1 MWYKDFYPICLAGC
15 LFKPKT
21 ALNWQENLKM
31 VSTFLLEIWVFLFSL
46 FSQAKVVIIY
56 ICWGK
61 FTQTMCLDWKHLEE
75 ESIFSISHMCSRWMT
90 YTVIQGRSR
99 QLGQRSLTCCGS
111 WGRRVRRDWAT
122 EQQEQLSVVH
132 KIACTSEQRQKL
144 EEKEDFST
152 IFLSVRFIHICF
164 HLVRTMNILA
174 IASPLNGHKFEQTL
188 GDRGGWGCKESD
200 MT

>member
-1 MWYKDFYPICLAGC
+1 
-15 LFKPKT
+15 
-21 ALNWQENLKM
+21 
-31 VSTFLLEIWVFLFSL
+31 
-46 FSQAKVVIIY
+46 
-56 ICWGK
+56 
-61 FTQTMCLDWKHLEE
+61 MCLDWKHLEE

-152 IFLSVRFIHICF
+152 IFLSVKCAYFWTQLIENSSLVDNNTSTKRYVYKGIHFIALLNITKTWNINNDTHRSWHTTQSFEWWCRFILIDTEMCPHE
-164 HLVRTMNILA
+164 
-174 IASPLNGHKFEQTL
+174 K
-188 GDRGGWGCKESD
+188 K
-200 MT
+200 